1 MLKPAALAV
10 ALIAVPLL
18 AATAGA
24 VEAAAPAGQAVEWTS
39 WRADN
44 DVRNSASLQRGAR
57 NFANYCRGCHSL
69 KYMRYSRMAGDLHI
83 PEAELQANL
92 IPAGDKPSDYMLTS
106 MAPADGEAWFGK
118 APPDLS
124 LIARARGADYL
135 YRFLKTFYAD
145 PGQPS
150 GSNNLQLPN
159 AAMPAVLSELEG
171 VKRAVYAG
179 GAAPADGKAAG
190 EKVFD
195 HFETTTPGT
204 MDAAQFDAFVR
215 DTVNFLDYVGEPVQ
229 TARVGMGVWVVLFL
243 LVFTLLAWLLKREYW
258 KDVH

>member
-1 MLKPAALAV
+1 MAA
-10 ALIAVPLL
+10 PLL
-18 AATAGA
+18 CAAAGA
-24 VEAAAPAGQAVEWTS
+24 AEPTASPDKAADWSS

-69 KYMRYSRMAGDLHI
+69 KYMRYSRLAQDLHI
-83 PEAELQANL
+83 PEAELQASL
-92 IPAGDKPSDYMLTS
+92 IPAGEKPADYIVS
-106 MAPADGEAWFGK
+106 NMAAADGEAWFGK
-118 APPDLS
+118 PPPDLS
-124 LIARARGADYL
+124 LLARARGVDYL

-150 GSNNLQLPN
+150 GSNNLQLAN

-171 VKRAVYAG
+171 VKQAVFVG
-179 GAAPADGKAAG
+179 HEELIDGRPVSS
-190 EKVFD
+190 KVFD
-195 HFETTTPGT
+195 HFEITTPGS
-204 MDAAQFDAFVR
+204 MDAEQFDAFVR

-229 TARVGMGVWVVLFL
+229 MARVGIGVWVVLFL